1 MTLQATR
8 YERLQRRIGVH
19 MNQAFIGP
27 WRRRSVGVL
36 ALLFGFIMGS
46 NVTMYWFQKSGQ
58 NRPAAVLV
66 MVLIIEVIV
75 RLRSKVRSDP
85 WPLPWLALD
94 NLRIGTIYAVVL
106 EAFKLG
112 S

>member
-1 MTLQATR
+1 
-8 YERLQRRIGVH
+8 
-19 MNQAFIGP
+19 
-27 WRRRSVGVL
+27 
-36 ALLFGFIMGS
+36 
-46 NVTMYWFQKSGQ
+46 
-58 NRPAAVLV
+58 
-66 MVLIIEVIV
+66 
-75 RLRSKVRSDP
+75 VRSDP